1 MNQLSAIIIDDEP
14 LAISELALMLKA
26 HPICNIIATAQ
37 HSGLAVDL
45 VNEKKP
51 DLIFLD
57 INMPGKDGFELLEE
71 LEHIPQVIFVTAY
84 DEFAIK
90 AFEFNALDYLL
101 KPINPQRLAEALQR
115 SQKAIAQAK
124 AGNAEQPLS
133 LDKRIFVKDGDK
145 CFLVQLSDIYLIES
159 NGNYSQIFFKNQKP
173 LMHRSLTYLEER
185 LPASS
190 FFRANRKQIINLNFI
205 KDIQPYF
212 SSTLLVT
219 LLSGSKI
226 EISQRQTIKFREL
239 SGI

>member
-1 MNQLSAIIIDDEP
+1 MTQISAIIIDDEP
-14 LAISELALMLKA
+14 LAISELSLMLKA
-26 HPICNIIATAQ
+26 HPACNIVATAQ
-37 HSGLAVDL
+37 HSGAAIDL
-45 VNEKKP
+45 VNEMKP

-71 LEHIPQVIFVTAY
+71 LNHLPQVIFVTAY

-124 AGNAEQPLS
+124 VNGKEQKLS
-133 LDKRIFVKDGDK
+133 LDKRIFVKDGDN
-145 CFLVQLSDIYLIES
+145 CFLVQLSDIHLIES
-159 NGNYSQIFFKNQKP
+159 NGNYSQIFFKDQKP
-173 LMHRSLTYLEER
+173 LMHKSLTYLEER
-185 LPASS
+185 LPAPG

-205 KDIQPYF
+205 KHIEPYF
-212 SSTLLVT
+212 SNTLMVT
-219 LLSGSKI
+219 LNTGIKI
-226 EISQRQTIKFREL
+226 EISQRQTIKFREI

>member
-1 MNQLSAIIIDDEP
+1 MTQLSAIIIDDEP
-14 LAISELALMLKA
+14 LAISELALMLKV

-37 HSGLAVDL
+37 NSGVAVDL

-101 KPINPQRLAEALQR
+101 KPINPHRLAEALQR

-124 AGNAEQPLS
+124 AGNGEQQLS

-159 NGNYSQIFFKNQKP
+159 NGNYSQIFFKDQKP

-185 LPASS
+185 LPSSS

-212 SSTLLVT
+212 SNTLLVT
-219 LLSGSKI
+219 LHGGSKI
-226 EISQRQTIKFREL
+226 EISQRQTIKFREF